1 MVNTAIGYLLQDKRQ
16 FIPCIFSGVCDLIFL
31 FGTDIRAIAP
41 TCLHVGGVQGSI
53 EDEGKLTEI
62 FGRFGTVLAVTL
74 RIRRDGKKVSWAL
87 VSFSSVSEAD
97 SCLSGMAELAKQYPG
112 LAARQV
118 DESQVGTASCFV
130 SIACSACWLAID
142 H

>member
-1 MVNTAIGYLLQDKRQ
+1 M
-16 FIPCIFSGVCDLIFL
+16 L
-31 FGTDIRAIAP
+31 FDADIRAIAP

-97 SCLSGMAELAKQYPG
+97 SCLAGMAELAKQYPG

-118 DESQVGTASCFV
+118 DESQVGRPAV
-130 SIACSACWLAID
+130 LILLYCSACWLAFD
-142 H
+142 Q